1 MNRKDFLR
9 KGLLATTALGLT
21 GAAAGKH
28 PRLSTELE
36 QVGFEHLP
44 EIKNEYN
51 MKKVLHRATTRGH
64 ANHGWLDTHHT
75 FSFAN
80 YRNPERMHFGA
91 LRVLNDDHVA
101 AGRGFGMHPHDNME
115 IVSIPLEGNLE
126 HRDNM
131 GNQTVIRQ
139 GDVQIMSAGTG
150 VFHSEMNQQ
159 ADADV
164 KFLQIWVFPK
174 ERNIQPRYDQATFSP
189 DERRNVLQTVV
200 SPEGVADGGIDINQD
215 AYFSLTKLDAT
226 RAVTYQVHKPGNGVY
241 AFVLAGSVELAGETL
256 DRRDGLGVWETD
268 ALTIRG
274 ISDAEVLLMEVPM
287 KIQ

>member
-1 MNRKDFLR
+1 MKRKDFLR
-9 KGLLATTALGLT
+9 KGILGATALGWS
-21 GAAAGKH
+21 GAAAGKTDR
-28 PRLSTELE
+28 PELE
-36 QVGFEHLP
+36 QVGFEHIP
-44 EIKNEYN
+44 KMEKEHT
-51 MKKVLHRATTRGH
+51 MQKVIHRANSRGH

-131 GNQTVIRQ
+131 GNRTVIRQ

-174 ERNIQPRYDQATFSP
+174 KRNITPRYDQATFQA
-189 DERRNVLQTVV
+189 DDRRNVIQTVV
-200 SPEGVADGGIDINQD
+200 SPENVNDGGIDINQD
-215 AYFSLTKLDAT
+215 AYFSLTKLDAAN
-226 RAVTYQVHKPGNGVY
+226 AVEYKVRQPGNGVY
-241 AFVLAGSVELAGETL
+241 AFILSGSVDIANETL
-256 DRRDGLGVWETD
+256 DRRDGIGVWDTE
-268 ALTIRG
+268 ALEIKG

-287 KIQ
+287 KI